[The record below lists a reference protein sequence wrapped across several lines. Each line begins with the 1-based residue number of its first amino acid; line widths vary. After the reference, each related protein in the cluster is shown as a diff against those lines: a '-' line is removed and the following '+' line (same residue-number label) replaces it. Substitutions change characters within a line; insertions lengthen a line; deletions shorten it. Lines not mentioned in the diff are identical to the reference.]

1 MGCKCE
7 ERAHPDSMDV
17 RKRVKP
23 SPTKQGWQIG
33 LLRLLR
39 INRSSSDPLSTG
51 RRSGQSYSPVE
62 LDKALLNAEITK
74 AKALMEW
81 QRHNVIC

>member
-1 MGCKCE
+1 MKCKCE

-39 INRSSSDPLSTG
+39 INRSSSDPLSIG
-51 RRSGQSYSPVE
+51 RRSGQYYSPVE
-62 LDKALLNAEITK
+62 LDKALLNAEISK

-81 QRHNVIC
+81 QRHSVIC